1 MNTTALT
8 AEYRMGDHIPIDRA
22 WNLLQEASIVSAK
35 EAEHFEKC
43 RDCREFL
50 QSFVS
55 VARYIGLSVAFP
67 LRRGDRDDA
76 A

>member
-1 MNTTALT
+1 
-8 AEYRMGDHIPIDRA
+8 MGEHIPIDRA
-22 WNLLQEASIVSAK
+22 WILLQEASIVSAK
-35 EAEHFEKC
+35 EAEHLEKC

-55 VARYIGLSVAFP
+55 VARHIGLSVAFP
-67 LRRGDRDDA
+67 VRRVDRNDA